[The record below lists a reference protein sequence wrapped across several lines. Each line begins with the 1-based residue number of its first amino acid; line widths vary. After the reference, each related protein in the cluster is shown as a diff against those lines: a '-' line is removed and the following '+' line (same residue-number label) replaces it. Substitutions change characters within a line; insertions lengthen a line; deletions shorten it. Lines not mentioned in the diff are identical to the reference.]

1 LNKLSIPNSTI
12 KISQICY
19 GCARLLGGIEKRHSE
34 KLIETALRLGITHF
48 DTAPFYGTEDLIGQI
63 LSNTKEITIT
73 TKIGL
78 PFRNINN
85 IKNNLLR
92 PIYRYT
98 IKNSLSNSLNIFGEN
113 VKHHLQRKI
122 RNEIKPLKILTKDIV
137 LKELEA
143 SLKRLKRDKVDVYL
157 IHEPEQY
164 MINDDLTRIFETLKL
179 QGVIGAYGLA
189 YGGAPN
195 LKLNWG
201 SIEQCQY
208 SKDVILPDNPD
219 LFRIY
224 HGVLRNKNNRNA
236 LPINGTDAEI
246 NIQSVLRKNKTSVL
260 FSSNS
265 INHIKN
271 IIDVI

>member
-1 LNKLSIPNSTI
+1 MNKLSIPNSTI

-63 LSNTKEITIT
+63 LSNTKEVTIT

-92 PIYRYT
+92 PIYRNT
-98 IKNSLSNSLNIFGEN
+98 VKNSLSNSLNILGEN

-122 RNEIKPLKILTKDIV
+122 RNEIKPLKILTEDII

-143 SLKRLKRDKVDVYL
+143 SLKRLKRDKVDLYL

-195 LKLNWG
+195 LKLHWG

-208 SKDVILPDNPD
+208 FKDVILPDNPD

-224 HGVLRNKNNRNA
+224 HGVLRNKNNRNS
-236 LPINGTDAEI
+236 LTINGTNSEI
-246 NIQSVLRKNKTSVL
+246 NIQSVLKKNKTSVL

-271 IIDVI
+271 IIDFI